1 MTATATVS
9 AVAIRTPIHLA
20 AADPASSARYAPD
33 FAAAYTA
40 LDGRTVLAATNG
52 KMLAVVPTESV
63 DAAPGRTLISR
74 DALKSVKRSKRNPAP
89 LLHLTDAGTYNPA
102 NGCTYPAVDGSYP
115 PVADVFPK
123 PDAMAGRIV
132 LHFNAALLAELAESM
147 GCENG
152 GVCVIVDATAN
163 SMKPMVV
170 MPAECERAAYG
181 TGAVALLMPLTS
193 DRKPAAAIA
202 EATERIASVSAVIK
216 ST

>member
-1 MTATATVS
+1 MTATAIPTA
-9 AVAIRTPIHLA
+9 AVAIRTPIHLSTG
-20 AADPASSARYAPD
+20 DTPRSATE
-33 FAAAYTA
+33 FVAAYTA
-40 LDGRTVLAATNG
+40 PDGRTVLAATNG
-52 KMLAVVPTESV
+52 RMLAAVPTDSI
-63 DAAPGRTLISR
+63 DAAPGRVLMSR
-74 DALKSVKRSKRNPAP
+74 EAVKSAKRSKRNPAP

-102 NGCTYPAVDGSYP
+102 TGVTYASTDCAYP

-123 PDAMAGRIV
+123 PDAMTGRIV

-181 TGAVALLMPLTS
+181 TGAVGLLMPLHS

-202 EATERIASVSAVIK
+202 EATKRIASVSAVIK
-216 ST
+216 STER